1 MDKDEVN
8 ENDKE
13 KILINTTEN
22 KENIEQ
28 FETDKVEYSTKEK
41 YIYILKGI
49 SSILSSIIHIFG
61 YFSILS
67 LGYTSIYLISFRR
80 HYNQNLNFSYTYCL
94 IPLINI
100 SFSLTAPMNGYI
112 KNKFNAKNIIIL
124 SNSILC
130 FSFIIMYFS
139 RSIYLDYIL
148 MILNGFGMAIGFNI
162 TKINAISFFP
172 NKKSLIFGLINLFPN
187 FLSII
192 LIMYNEVFILNY
204 KPEYPLVDK
213 KYYKENIF
221 MNYQNLIIFE
231 ICILIITCLFSFLLF
246 FQNNPKET
254 IKFGFNEK
262 IKEEDNKIDEIEK
275 DIKIKNKKN
284 KIKIALHDKRTMKLI
299 IMVLLF
305 FPTIN
310 LITNIL
316 RMDENFYFIFGGL
329 YNIVGCLSCLIF
341 GILGDYIQFRIL
353 FTILSALLS
362 LTSMVYVIYF
372 DGEFIL
378 FLEIILVALV
388 HNGFNIIFDSHIIN
402 VYGIENFI
410 EIWGYI
416 RASEGISHIF
426 GIVLNCILE
435 INSPKYKIVYII
447 TSISSLISLGIG
459 LFEKEDKFNFDN

>member
-1 MDKDEVN
+1 
-8 ENDKE
+8 
-13 KILINTTEN
+13 
-22 KENIEQ
+22 
-28 FETDKVEYSTKEK
+28 
-41 YIYILKGI
+41 
-49 SSILSSIIHIFG
+49 
-61 YFSILS
+61 
-67 LGYTSIYLISFRR
+67 
-80 HYNQNLNFSYTYCL
+80 
-94 IPLINI
+94 
-100 SFSLTAPMNGYI
+100 
-112 KNKFNAKNIIIL
+112 
-124 SNSILC
+124 
-130 FSFIIMYFS
+130 
-139 RSIYLDYIL
+139 
-148 MILNGFGMAIGFNI
+148 
-162 TKINAISFFP
+162 
-172 NKKSLIFGLINLFPN
+172 
-187 FLSII
+187 
-192 LIMYNEVFILNY
+192 
-204 KPEYPLVDK
+204 
-213 KYYKENIF
+213 
-221 MNYQNLIIFE
+221 
-231 ICILIITCLFSFLLF
+231 
-246 FQNNPKET
+246 
-254 IKFGFNEK
+254 
-262 IKEEDNKIDEIEK
+262 
-275 DIKIKNKKN
+275 
-284 KIKIALHDKRTMKLI
+284 MKLI